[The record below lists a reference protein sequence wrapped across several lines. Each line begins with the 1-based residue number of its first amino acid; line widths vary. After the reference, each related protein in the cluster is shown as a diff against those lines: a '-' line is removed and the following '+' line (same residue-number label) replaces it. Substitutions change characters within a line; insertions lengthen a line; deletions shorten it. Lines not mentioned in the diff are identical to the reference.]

1 MSNLRETVFVV
12 DDDEAVRDSLTL
24 LLEAEGL
31 VTEGF
36 DNAQAFLE
44 AYRPERSGCLVLD
57 VRMPGMNGLELQ
69 RRLNQTGASLP
80 VIFITG
86 HGDVPMSVKA
96 LKGGA
101 LDFLEKPFDG
111 EELVA
116 LIHKAFLQD
125 ARRRREQAAQRQVAE
140 RFARLTPRE
149 QEVMRL
155 VTQGKSNKEIAAAL
169 GVSHRTVEIHRA
181 RVMEKMAAN
190 SLPDLVAMATAV
202 GLSTPAL
209 P

>member
-1 MSNLRETVFVV
+1 MFVV

-36 DNAQAFLE
+36 DNAQSFLE
-44 AYRPERSGCLVLD
+44 AYRPERRGCLILD

-69 RRLNQTGASLP
+69 RRLNQSGASLP

-101 LDFLEKPFDG
+101 LDFLEKPFHGG
-111 EELVA
+111 ELLA

-125 ARRRREQAAQRQVAE
+125 ARSRRERAAKRQIAD
-140 RFARLTPRE
+140 RYARLTPRE
-149 QEVMRL
+149 REVMRW
-155 VTQGKSNKEIAAAL
+155 VTYGKSNKEIAAAL

-181 RVMEKMAAN
+181 RVMEKMDAS
-190 SLPDLVAMATAV
+190 SLPELVAMAATV
-202 GLSTPAL
+202 ESTVQPDA
-209 P
+209 

>member
-1 MSNLRETVFVV
+1 MSRPRETVFVV

-31 VTEGF
+31 ATEGF
-36 DNAQAFLE
+36 EDAQAFLE
-44 AYRPERSGCLVLD
+44 AYRPERGGCLVLD

-69 RRLNQTGASLP
+69 RELNQAGADLP

-96 LKGGA
+96 LKAGA

-111 EELVA
+111 KDLLAV
-116 LIHKAFLQD
+116 IQKAFVQD
-125 ARRRREQAAQRQVAE
+125 ARRRKEQAAKRKVAE

-149 QEVMRL
+149 QQVMGL
-155 VTQGKSNKEIAAAL
+155 VIQGKSNKEIAAAL

-181 RVMEKMAAN
+181 RVMEKTAAS
-190 SLPDLVAMATAV
+190 SLPDLVAMATVV
-202 GLSTPAL
+202 GLPTP
-209 P
+209 PVR